1 MELRRF
7 LMLLS
12 ICLIIILLIVVWFFP
27 ANDDFH
33 SENPFWNGAK
43 DMVSIITATP
53 VSTLSGLP
61 SPPDE
66 STLILVPYLEL
77 TTAELEELRTFIDQG
92 GTLVLADD
100 YGFGNQILEYLGLQT
115 RFAGSV
121 LLDPLFNYK
130 NEWFPKISHFTPD
143 PITNYTECIVLN
155 HATCLTG
162 VESNNVVA
170 RSSSFSFLDIN
181 SNQVRDEGEPTGP
194 LPVISHDRLGNGQLI
209 LISDPSIFINS
220 MGDIED
226 NINLIRNIAAT
237 AESRLLID
245 QSHLPPSNLSGTKNL
260 IAYVR
265 DFLSAPAGTIGLVIV
280 VLAITMIPVLRR
292 KEGPEED
299 EKRDS

>member
-12 ICLIIILLIVVWFFP
+12 IGMIIVLIIVVWFFP

-33 SENPFWNGAK
+33 PENPFWNGAK
-43 DMVSIITATP
+43 NMVSVITATP

-66 STLILVPYLEL
+66 STLILIPYLEL
-77 TTAELEELRTFIDQG
+77 TTAELEELRTFITQG

-100 YGFGNQILEYLGLQT
+100 YGFGNQILEHLGLQT
-115 RFAGSV
+115 RFTGFV

-130 NEWFPKISHFTPD
+130 NEWFPKISHFTPG

-155 HATCLTG
+155 HATCLTS
-162 VESNNVVA
+162 VESNNVIA

-181 SNQVRDEGEPTGP
+181 SNQMRDENEPTGP

-226 NINLIRNIAAT
+226 NINLIRNIAVT

-245 QSHLPPSNLSGTKNL
+245 QSHLPPSNLSATKNL
-260 IAYVR
+260 LTYAR
-265 DFLSAPAGTIGLVIV
+265 DFLSTPAGTIGLVIV
-280 VLAITMIPVLRR
+280 VLAITMIPVLRK
-292 KEGPEED
+292 KEGREKD
-299 EKRDS
+299 EKRES